1 MLHVLS
7 RLIFKIFHT
16 YCLLNKN
23 SVLWITN
30 VKNIIL
36 FFIKGLIHSAWTFKI
51 KYNILNASDEA
62 SHTLEIYLSVT
73 KLLVQNVQNKTC
85 CLNTIYFLL
94 LTSAVNNGF
103 LLGKNSASSK
113 AIGIQRSIPVH
124 YETKRFE
131 RRSVDFSETRRDL
144 NS

>member
-1 MLHVLS
+1 MLKTL
-7 RLIFKIFHT
+7 
-16 YCLLNKN
+16 
-23 SVLWITN
+23 
-30 VKNIIL
+30 L
-36 FFIKGLIHSAWTFKI
+36 FFYIKGLIHSAWRFKI
-51 KYNILNASDEA
+51 TYNILNASDEA
-62 SHTLEIYLSVT
+62 SHTLEINLSVT
-73 KLLVQNVQNKTC
+73 KLLYVQNKTC
-85 CLNTIYFLL
+85 CFNTIYFLL

-113 AIGIQRSIPVH
+113 AIGIQRSIPVY